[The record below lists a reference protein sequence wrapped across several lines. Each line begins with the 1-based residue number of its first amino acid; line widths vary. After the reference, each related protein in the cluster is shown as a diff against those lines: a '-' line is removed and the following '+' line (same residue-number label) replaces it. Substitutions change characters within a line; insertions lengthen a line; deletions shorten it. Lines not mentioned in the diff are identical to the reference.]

1 MAQGMKPRSTAQERW
16 DAALQDNVPHT
27 FGDEAEEQHTGG
39 EETERNQP
47 NKHRITTPTTITTQ
61 TPHKQTN

>member
-1 MAQGMKPRSTAQERW
+1 MSITPAP
-16 DAALQDNVPHT
+16 QDNAPYT